1 MRKVLIRI
9 LLPFSILFADELQS
23 PAEFLGYNLGDNFTY
38 HHRVVSYFEHVADVA
53 SNEENMSMLD
63 NLRKDNLKRAGVI
76 TGKASGKKVG
86 IVWLSYNVHGNEANS
101 TEAAMKTIHALAN
114 KNNKSTN

>member
-9 LLPFSILFADELQS
+9 LLTFSMLFADELQS

-53 SNEENMSMLD
+53 SNVKIIPYGKTYEERPLLVAVISSEENMSMLD
-63 NLRKDNLKRAGVI
+63 NLRKDNLKRAGVL
-76 TGKASGKKVG
+76 TGKAS
-86 IVWLSYNVHGNEANS
+86 
-101 TEAAMKTIHALAN
+101 
-114 KNNKSTN
+114 